1 MDRIRC
7 DCAVGFIFDINEYG
21 GSLQDDLENVPG
33 NPFGHINVGS
43 GWTSGGIRKGSS
55 SAKNMRLN
63 SHRFPIKDCWGHKA
77 SIAKVA
83 DINDTRKA
91 YGLNFINFSS
101 GSSGILLLS
110 SCAKTE
116 AIGLWSKHLFCSF
129 PSTSSATSC
138 ATSSLLIDGSGWFA
152 K

>member
-1 MDRIRC
+1 M
-7 DCAVGFIFDINEYG
+7 GFIFDINEYG

-77 SIAKVA
+77 SYANVA
-83 DINDTRKA
+83 VINDNRKA
-91 YGLNFINFSS
+91 YGLNLMNLSS
-101 GSSGILLLS
+101 GSSGIFPLS
-110 SCAKTE
+110 LCAIRAACGCWKNE
-116 AIGLWSKHLFCSF
+116 
-129 PSTSSATSC
+129 
-138 ATSSLLIDGSGWFA
+138 
-152 K
+152 